1 MSDFSFEHQKGF
13 TPGELAGQVHLGKHQ
28 AHYEELFAEVIEDGV
43 ITPEERAR
51 LNRAADAL
59 GLDRMH
65 LRRLEEAL
73 QAAYEARRHV
83 RVRELAD
90 EEPAP
95 ASIVLTP
102 DAAKTPHVS
111 ALKLR
116 IAELESRVADLMRQ
130 LDEARAQVAV
140 EVDLSAMTSAT
151 GGVPVEENAE
161 ELLRRLR
168 TDPRDA
174 DALHGLY
181 RVHSRADGDPDRQW
195 LVAQA
200 LVFLGAADARE
211 HDTYVRGRADGLI
224 KPTSSVSSEGWKLL
238 FHPDEEILTGQIF
251 AVIVGAVLLGH
262 VSALRRDKMLP
273 KLDPERKQDPATST
287 LQAVRCFSWAGAVL
301 GMAPPALYADPEWPG
316 VVEMAPAI
324 PPVARLGRSAL
335 AGKSPFE
342 LAFIAGR
349 QLSWHRE
356 EHFVRLLV
364 PSIPDLENLFL
375 AALGIANAGIP
386 MSAEIKRRVA
396 PLARAI
402 EPLLEPAALDRL
414 RGHFLRFLDEG
425 GRTNLQRWAAA
436 ADRTAARAGLLLAND
451 LAVAHAVF
459 EAEDPATART
469 KMDDLV
475 VFVTSDRCAKLRK
488 QIGIAV
494 AAPR

>member
-1 MSDFSFEHQKGF
+1 
-13 TPGELAGQVHLGKHQ
+13 
-28 AHYEELFAEVIEDGV
+28 
-43 ITPEERAR
+43 
-51 LNRAADAL
+51 
-59 GLDRMH
+59 MH

-73 QAAYEARRHV
+73 QAAYEARHHV
-83 RVRELAD
+83 RVREVAD
-90 EEPAP
+90 EEPPP

-102 DAAKTPHVS
+102 DAARTPHVS

-140 EVDLSAMTSAT
+140 EVDLSAMTDAT
-151 GGVPVEENAE
+151 GGVPVEDNAE

-181 RVHSRADGDPDRQW
+181 RGVHSRADGDPDRQW

-262 VSALRRDKMLP
+262 VSALRRDKALP
-273 KLDPERKQDPATST
+273 KLDPEHKQDPATST

-301 GMAPPALYADPEWPG
+301 GMAPPARSTPIPEWPG

-324 PPVARLGRSAL
+324 PPVARLGQGAL
-335 AGKSPFE
+335 AGKVALRARVHRRTPAL
-342 LAFIAGR
+342 LAPRGA
-349 QLSWHRE
+349 
-356 EHFVRLLV
+356 HFVRLLV
-364 PSIPDLENLFL
+364 PSILDLFENLFL

-459 EAEDPATART
+459 EAEDPATARAKWT
-469 KMDDLV
+469 
-475 VFVTSDRCAKLRK
+475 TSSSSSPAT
-488 QIGIAV
+488 
-494 AAPR
+494 AAPSSASRSGSPSPRRVEGGSSGGSSPARAAVCSPSPRTTP